1 MSKEKTNKN
10 IPKVFLKQTNV
21 KNRQNKVK
29 IKGLSQKINHT
40 NRRRAANI
48 NSELE
53 LCETWKK

>member
-1 MSKEKTNKN
+1 MSKVKTNKN
-10 IPKVFLKQTNV
+10 ILKIFMKQASV
-21 KNRQNKVK
+21 KNSQNKVK